1 MRGHLENKT
10 GCCHDHH
17 EAMLVVSE
25 HAVFDNSAAH
35 QDIRQVYFMQ
45 QIFEYTCGH
54 IDVIH
59 TYVPLCVEVP
69 DPPCPPPVPCSPWN
83 RWRRVVL
90 QMPQILQLTP
100 FDVEDL
106 WLCSELLP
114 VPHPISKTEPQAR
127 STRTR

>member
-25 HAVFDNSAAH
+25 HMVFDNSAAH

-54 IDVIH
+54 IDVSH

-69 DPPCPPPVPCSPWN
+69 DPP
-83 RWRRVVL
+83 VL
-90 QMPQILQLTP
+90 LHLSHALHGTGGGGL
-100 FDVEDL
+100 FSRCL
-106 WLCSELLP
+106 KFFS
-114 VPHPISKTEPQAR
+114 
-127 STRTR
+127 